1 MKKTV
6 LIAAMLLTVIGA
18 KAQTNIQEMYDY
30 NRGHFTTTLEMFKAD
45 NWGSTF
51 FFTDIYHKFEPS
63 TPTDFYTEIARSL
76 NFWQNSS
83 LGALSLHV
91 EWNGGCGI
99 YDLGSYD
106 AWGGYQVKNAW
117 LFGIEYFLHNSDF
130 SNTFTFELLYKH
142 FSGQKAMDA
151 RPDGYFDPLALKDVK
166 FVYPFAKVSDIPI
179 QFTFVWGMQ
188 NLFGVKG
195 LVFSGFLDIWGENIC
210 WNENISNLTEIS
222 RKEAGLNNSDLTWD
236 NTKLVILSEP
246 QIWYNV
252 GQHFGCENLFVGG
265 EVELAYNFSGG
276 CGLPNGNKGFTYAP
290 ALGIKWAF

>member
-1 MKKTV
+1 
-6 LIAAMLLTVIGA
+6 MLLTVIGA

-76 NFWQNSS
+76 NFWQNSA

-99 YDLGSYD
+99 FDLGAYD
-106 AWGGYQVKNAW
+106 TWGGYQVKNDW

-130 SNTFTFELLYKH
+130 TNTFTFELLYKR
-142 FSGQKAMDA
+142 FSGQKAMDN
-151 RPDGYFDPLALKDVK
+151 RPAQVGIIDA
-166 FVYPFAKVSDIPI
+166 VYPFFNVSDIPI

-195 LVFSGFLDIWGENIC
+195 LVFSGFLDVWGENIC
-210 WNENISNLTEIS
+210 WNYNERNLVDISMAKALNIESNV
-222 RKEAGLNNSDLTWD
+222 KWD

-265 EVELAYNFSGG
+265 EVELAYNFTGG

-290 ALGIKWAF
+290 CLGIKWAF